1 MRKNDKG
8 IIVINLI
15 IIVAMVV
22 GAIMVYVYV
31 FKELGKSDGNFSQK
45 EENVV
50 ENFHKQEIE
59 KSNLEKNVMAS
70 EIPIIETEDA
80 QIPFSTNNKY
90 FYNQLNENAKA
101 IYDDVEKNYDNLK
114 TGNYKIKLSDS
125 VSRILNENDGQEK
138 LNKNFQ
144 AAWNAINMD
153 RVDLFFIDVSKVILK
168 INTITRGNDVS
179 YNLYIEPNDE
189 GSYFSDGFNSIQ
201 DVEEAFARLNAIK
214 KKVVVDAPQ
223 DTYNRI
229 LQVHDWLIDNVEYN
243 NNQTTDDDHNIYGT
257 LTRGLAVCEGYAE
270 SFKFFMDELN
280 IPCILVAGT
289 ATNSVGITER
299 HEWNYVKI
307 NNKWYAVDCTWD
319 DPVIVGGGFV
329 TSKQKHRYFL
339 KGNRTMSEAHVLD
352 NEFAYPNIESEDY

>member
-31 FKELGKSDGNFSQK
+31 FKELGKSDGNFSPK

-59 KSNLEKNVMAS
+59 KSNLEKNVTAS

-144 AAWNAINMD
+144 AAWNALNMD
-153 RVDLFFIDVSKVILK
+153 RVDLFFIDVS
-168 INTITRGNDVS
+168 
-179 YNLYIEPNDE
+179 
-189 GSYFSDGFNSIQ
+189 
-201 DVEEAFARLNAIK
+201 
-214 KKVVVDAPQ
+214 
-223 DTYNRI
+223 
-229 LQVHDWLIDNVEYN
+229 
-243 NNQTTDDDHNIYGT
+243 
-257 LTRGLAVCEGYAE
+257 
-270 SFKFFMDELN
+270 
-280 IPCILVAGT
+280 
-289 ATNSVGITER
+289 
-299 HEWNYVKI
+299 
-307 NNKWYAVDCTWD
+307 
-319 DPVIVGGGFV
+319 
-329 TSKQKHRYFL
+329 
-339 KGNRTMSEAHVLD
+339 
-352 NEFAYPNIESEDY
+352 

>member
-59 KSNLEKNVMAS
+59 KSNLEKNVTAS
-70 EIPIIETEDA
+70 KIPIIETEDA

-144 AAWNAINMD
+144 AAWNALNMD

-168 INTITRGNDVS
+168 INTITIGNDVS

-201 DVEEAFARLNAIK
+201 DVE
-214 KKVVVDAPQ
+214 
-223 DTYNRI
+223 
-229 LQVHDWLIDNVEYN
+229 YN
-243 NNQTTDDDHNIYGT
+243 NNQTTDADHNIYGT

-329 TSKQKHRYFL
+329 TSKQKYRYFL